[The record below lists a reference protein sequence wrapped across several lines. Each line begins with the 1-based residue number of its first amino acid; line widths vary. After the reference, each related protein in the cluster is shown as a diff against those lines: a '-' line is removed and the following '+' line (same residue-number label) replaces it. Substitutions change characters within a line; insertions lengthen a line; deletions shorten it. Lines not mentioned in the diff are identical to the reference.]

1 MATKKTPTAAKKTTA
16 RKGSTAAKRT
26 TVKPKAVASRT
37 TRAKAQTT
45 KKTTKRLNLR
55 YNLADKPL
63 VAGIVVEL
71 VGTFML
77 AAAMSAGQGSPTVA
91 LFGLAAIILGFG
103 WMSGGYLNP
112 ALVVGALVTKKLHWI
127 RAVAYIVA
135 QVLGG
140 MLALVVMQAFANG
153 APEVTGQAA
162 MFGQSGVEVFRAVA
176 LTEGKEWFVFF
187 AEFTGAAIF
196 AFIVAS
202 AAVRTKLTSALTY
215 GTGFFLALVVAGF
228 AASAV
233 SANVALNPALAITYG
248 AVAWSVWPL
257 AVYVLA
263 PVVGAIVG
271 YALHS
276 VVATDEV

>member
-1 MATKKTPTAAKKTTA
+1 MATKKTPAAKKTTA

-26 TVKPKAVASRT
+26 TAKPKAAATRT

-71 VGTFML
+71 IGTFML
-77 AAAMSAGQGSPTVA
+77 AAAMSAGQGGPTVA

-162 MFGQSGVEVFRAVA
+162 MFGQTGVEVFRTVA

-187 AEFTGAAIF
+187 AEFTGVAIF

-228 AASAV
+228 AAGAV
-233 SANVALNPALAITYG
+233 GAQVALNPALAITYG

-263 PVVGAIVG
+263 PVLGAIVG

-276 VVATDEV
+276 VVATDEA